1 MTYRNRIA
9 RLAGGLVLAAL
20 LAGPATGR
28 AQAQEPAAWALD
40 GGDPDK
46 YRIRL
51 DRETPRSGAS
61 SLRLEA
67 RGNRRDREWAVA
79 VQLLDATSF
88 RGKTVRLSGWLRTED
103 VGSGHLWMRIDGII
117 DGEAALIAIDNMEE
131 RYLEHTRDWTSR
143 EIVLEV
149 PPESVTIL
157 YGVMITGDGT
167 VWADDLALEEAPA
180 GTEPTAETV
189 NEVLGGLYD
198 RPVGTLPA
206 PLNLDFETETGAS

>member
-1 MTYRNRIA
+1 MTCATRIA
-9 RLAGGLVLAAL
+9 GGASLLATLVLLPGAA
-20 LAGPATGR
+20 AAHG
-28 AQAQEPAAWALD
+28 QEPAAWLLD
-40 GGDPDK
+40 GGDPDR
-46 YRIRL
+46 YRLRL
-51 DRETPRSGAS
+51 DRETPRTGEA

-79 VQLLDATSF
+79 VQMLDATAY
-88 RGKTVRLSGWLRTED
+88 RGRSLRLAGWLRTED

-131 RYLEHTRDWTSR
+131 RFLEDTNDWTEL

-167 VWADDLALEEAPA
+167 VWADDLSLGEAPA
-180 GTEPTAETV
+180 GAEPTAETM

-198 RPVGTLPA
+198 RPMGMLPA
-206 PLNLDFETETGAS
+206 PLNLDFETEADGSE